1 MELPIENLLVHRY
14 VGGRRIPLPACT
26 YHAITSTFPEEKS
39 SYAGFET
46 EDAE

>member
-1 MELPIENLLVHRY
+1 

-26 YHAITSTFPEEKS
+26 YNAITSTFPEEKS
-39 SYAGFET
+39 SYMYAGFET